1 MKSNGL
7 NKIATVVAKILEVFH
22 WVGTALMAAGLV
34 ACFIREDW
42 LGFFVGLEGGPFSL
56 VGYSVNIWSETGAL
70 LRPVFVPAMVAGI
83 LVLGLSA
90 MIFRNIYLIFKTSAG
105 KTKFS
110 EGATPFQKNNV
121 RMVREIG
128 IFAIA
133 IPVVE
138 TICDVIARVA
148 AANADLSSSVSLVGV
163 VLGIAM
169 LCLSQFFAYG
179 VELQAETDGLL

>member
-1 MKSNGL
+1 MKNNGL
-7 NKIATVVAKILEVFH
+7 NKIAMVVAKVLEVFH
-22 WVGTALMAAGLV
+22 WVGMALMAVGL
-34 ACFIREDW
+34 AAYFIREDW
-42 LGFFVGLEGGPFSL
+42 LDLFAELEGRPFSL
-56 VGYSVNIWSETGAL
+56 VGYSVNVLSETGAL
-70 LRPVFVPAMVAGI
+70 LRPVFVPAMIAGI

-90 MIFRNIYLIFKTSAG
+90 MIHRNIYLIFKTSAG

-110 EGATPFQKNNV
+110 AGATPFQKDNV

-138 TICDVIARVA
+138 IICDVIARA
-148 AANADLSSSVSLVGV
+148 ASNADLSSSVSLVGV
-163 VLGIAM
+163 ALGIAM

-179 VELQAETDGLL
+179 MELQTETDGLV

>member
-1 MKSNGL
+1 MENNIL
-7 NKIATVVAKILEVFH
+7 NKFATVIGRIMEIVH
-22 WVGTALMAAGLV
+22 WVAAGLLGASLIV
-34 ACFIREDW
+34 YFVNESW
-42 LGFFVGLEGGPFSL
+42 LKHFLDLGGEFSVG
-56 VGYSVNIWSETGAL
+56 GYALNVFDESGAL
-70 LRPVFVPAMVAGI
+70 IPTAFVTAMVAGF
-83 LVLGLSA
+83 LSCVLTA

-110 EGATPFQKNNV
+110 KGATPFQEDNV

-138 TICDVIARVA
+138 SICDVIAKVVVA
-148 AANADLSSSVSLVGV
+148 EADVLESSISGAGV

-179 VELQAETDGLL
+179 VRLQSDSDGLL